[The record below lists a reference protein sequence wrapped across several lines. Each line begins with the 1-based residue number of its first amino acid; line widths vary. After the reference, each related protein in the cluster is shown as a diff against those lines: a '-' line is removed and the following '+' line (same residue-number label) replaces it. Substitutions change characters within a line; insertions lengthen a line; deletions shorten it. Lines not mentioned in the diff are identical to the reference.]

1 MCGGVG
7 GDEWFGW
14 YGCIGMGLV
23 ECIIGLYCVMLSC
36 VFVDWCVYLV
46 FEVEIVELYEWVGL
60 CV

>member
-1 MCGGVG
+1 MCGGGG

-14 YGCIGMGLV
+14 YGGIGMGLV